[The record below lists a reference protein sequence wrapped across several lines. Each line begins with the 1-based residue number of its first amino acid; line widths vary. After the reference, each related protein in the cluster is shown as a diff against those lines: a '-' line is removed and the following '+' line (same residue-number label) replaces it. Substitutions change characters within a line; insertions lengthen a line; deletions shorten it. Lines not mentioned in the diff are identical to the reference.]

1 MSSNQSPITYTI
13 DTDGIAIITFDNPTR
28 SANIVNLAFG
38 TAFKETVERLQKDKD
53 LIKGIIFTSAKETFF
68 AGADIDE
75 MFAVSDAKYFYDRA
89 NDFKAALRY
98 IETQGKPVVAAI
110 NGTALG
116 AGFEIPLAC
125 HRRIVIDNPK
135 IQLGLPEVT
144 LGLLPGAGGVTRT
157 VRLIGLQP
165 ALQYLTEGKKVSPA
179 EALRDGLIHELA
191 KDKEELLAKAKAW
204 IAENK
209 SVKAPWDTDGYK
221 MPGGTPTT
229 PKVAQMLPIAPAVL
243 AKKTYNNYPAPLAIM
258 SVAVEGAMVDF
269 ETASR
274 IESRYFAGLAT
285 GKVAK
290 NMINVF
296 WKQLNAIN
304 AGNSRPKIEVKG
316 DFKKVGVLGA
326 GMMGSAIAYCCAITG
341 IETVLKDVT
350 QEGADKGKAYSENL
364 LKKRVSKGKMT
375 KEKAEGVLAKIKA
388 TTSADDLKNCDLI
401 IEAVFEDRGL
411 KAKVTAEAEA
421 QMDPTGVFAS
431 NTSTLP
437 ITGLSKASSRPANF
451 IGLHFF
457 SPADKM
463 PLVEIIVGKDT
474 SDETLARA
482 FDFVK
487 AIKKTPIVV
496 NDSRGFYT
504 SRVFATY
511 VQEGLALLNE
521 GYNARSIETAGHQA
535 GMPVGPLAVTD
546 EVSLS
551 LMAHIR
557 KQTLEDLAAE
567 GITPPSQPG
576 FAVME
581 KMLELKR
588 PGKAAGGG
596 FYEYPTGGKKHLWSG
611 LKDLF
616 EKKKVDTDDVDRMKS
631 EENEM
636 IDRMLF
642 IQCIETVRCLEEGVL
657 RNIPDGNIGSI
668 FGWGFAP
675 FKGGTLQFINDYGVK
690 EFVARAKELHKN
702 YGERFAV
709 PALLEKMAAEGK
721 EFEAQSV
728 QEVKARATA

>member
-1 MSSNQSPITYTI
+1 MINYSKDADNIVTLTL
-13 DTDGIAIITFDNPTR
+13 DNPDK
-28 SANIVNLAFG
+28 SANVVNLKFG
-38 TAFKETVERLQKDKD
+38 AAFKATMERLQQEKDS
-53 LIKGIIFTSAKETFF
+53 IRGIIITSAKETFF

-75 MFAVSDAKYFYDRA
+75 MFAVSDAKYFFDRSLE
-89 NDFKAALRY
+89 FKAGLRY
-98 IETQGKPVVAAI
+98 LETQGKPVVAAI
-110 NGTALG
+110 NGTSLG

-125 HRRIVIDNPK
+125 HRRIAIDNPK
-135 IQLGLPEVT
+135 TQIGLPEVT
-144 LGLLPGAGGVTRT
+144 LGLLPGGGGVTRM

-165 ALQYLTEGKKVSPA
+165 AMQYLTEGKKVSPKQ
-179 EALRDGLIHELA
+179 ALSDGLIHELA
-191 KDKEELLAKAKAW
+191 KDKEDLLAKARAW
-204 IAENK
+204 VLENK
-209 SVKAPWDTDGYK
+209 SAKAPWDVDGYK
-221 MPGGTPTT
+221 IPGGTPLT
-229 PKVAQMLPIAPAVL
+229 PKVAQMLPVAPAML

-269 ETASR
+269 ETAAR
-274 IESRYFAGLAT
+274 IESRYFAELAT

-290 NMINVF
+290 NMIKVF

-304 AGNSRPKIEVKG
+304 AGNSRPKTDVKG

-326 GMMGSAIAYCCAITG
+326 GMMGSAIAYCSAISG

-350 QEGADKGKAYSENL
+350 QEGADKGKAYSGNI

-375 KEKAEGVLAKIKA
+375 KEKADGVLNKIKA
-388 TTSADDLKNCDLI
+388 TASADDLKGCDLI
-401 IEAVFEDRGL
+401 IEAVFENREL
-411 KAKVTAEAEA
+411 KAKVTQEAEA

-474 SDETLARA
+474 NDETLARA

-511 VQEGLALLNE
+511 VQEGMALLHE
-521 GYNARSIETAGHQA
+521 GYNARSIEAAGLQA
-535 GMPVGPLAVTD
+535 GMPVGPLALTD

-557 KQTLEDLAAE
+557 KQTIEDLKAE
-567 GITPPSQPG
+567 GKTVPQHSA
-576 FAVME
+576 FEVAE
-581 KMLELKR
+581 KLLALNR
-588 PGKAAGGG
+588 AGKAAGGG
-596 FYEYPTGGKKHLWSG
+596 FYEYPQGGKKHLWSG

-616 EKKKVDTDDVDRMKS
+616 EKKDQNRDDVERMKA
-631 EENEM
+631 EEKEM

-642 IQCIETVRCLEEGVL
+642 IQCIETVRCLDEKVL
-657 RNIPDGNIGSI
+657 RSVEDANIGSI

-675 FKGGTLQFINDYGVK
+675 FKGGTLQFINDYGLK
-690 EFVARAKELHKN
+690 EFVARGKELHTK
-702 YGERFAV
+702 YGERFV
-709 PALLEKMAAEGK
+709 IPASLEKMVAEGG
-721 EFEAQSV
+721 EF
-728 QEVKARATA
+728 